1 MTRVPSIYRDLAQVL
16 TLMVL
21 VLCSGPVRA
30 SDWPTQAIRL
40 VVPFAP
46 GASNDILARALS
58 KPLGDALGQTVV
70 VENRPGSGGS
80 IGANFVAKSRPDG
93 YTLMLTSNALASA
106 SAVQDTPY
114 DPARDFDLIAR
125 VAKSPFVIVTRRDL
139 PARTIPEL
147 IRLAKA
153 SAAPLTYGTTGVGD
167 NIHLATAMFASRAGI
182 EMTAIAYKGV
192 SPALSDL
199 LAGRI
204 DLLFTSVTSVKN
216 TAAVELPILAV
227 SSRERSPLVGPYPT
241 VGESGIDFAAEIWW
255 GVFAPAGLPGDIR
268 GRLHDAIEKIL
279 AGPEFSAL
287 LRNMAAQAPEISYA
301 QMQKAFADEVAAS
314 RAIAIAAGLR

>member
-16 TLMVL
+16 TLMAL

-114 DPARDFDLIAR
+114 DPA
-125 VAKSPFVIVTRRDL
+125 
-139 PARTIPEL
+139 
-147 IRLAKA
+147 
-153 SAAPLTYGTTGVGD
+153 SAQLMK
-167 NIHLATAMFASRAGI
+167 ATARYLRCFKTAGSI
-182 EMTAIAYKGV
+182 FLKKIMGI
-192 SPALSDL
+192 
-199 LAGRI
+199 
-204 DLLFTSVTSVKN
+204 LFIVV
-216 TAAVELPILAV
+216 
-227 SSRERSPLVGPYPT
+227 
-241 VGESGIDFAAEIWW
+241 
-255 GVFAPAGLPGDIR
+255 AP
-268 GRLHDAIEKIL
+268 
-279 AGPEFSAL
+279 
-287 LRNMAAQAPEISYA
+287 
-301 QMQKAFADEVAAS
+301 
-314 RAIAIAAGLR
+314 